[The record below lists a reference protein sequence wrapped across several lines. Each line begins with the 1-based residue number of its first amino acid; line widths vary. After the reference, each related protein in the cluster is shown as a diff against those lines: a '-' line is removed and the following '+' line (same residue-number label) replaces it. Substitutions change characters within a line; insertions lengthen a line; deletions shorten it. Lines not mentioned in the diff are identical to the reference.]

1 MQDNPLGM
9 TNIEIAKKL
18 PDNIAKFFTD
28 SHNIQLD
35 WEKIILMIKFQI
47 GF

>member
-18 PDNIAKFFTD
+18 LIILLNFTD

-35 WEKIILMIKFQI
+35 WEKLSL
-47 GF
+47 

>member
-18 PDNIAKFFTD
+18 PDNIAKF
-28 SHNIQLD
+28 L
-35 WEKIILMIKFQI
+35 WILTIFN
-47 GF
+47 

>member
-35 WEKIILMIKFQI
+35 WEKNYPYDKISN
-47 GF
+47 